1 MSTIHVDEILKLPS
15 QPPEKR
21 PRLAEFNHDEI
32 KTTKNAIEIL
42 ESTDDEA
49 QEEID
54 EAAIKRLCLQLERKQ
69 AKNAETRVKYPDDPR
84 KFMESEVELNTA
96 IQEMHVI
103 AAEPQFYSILV
114 EQGSLQILLQLLSHE
129 NADIVGA
136 VCNLLQELTDVEIL
150 VESED
155 CANLLIEE
163 LLKGQIVETLVQQVL
178 GRLNE
183 GEQDEADA
191 IHNALTIIEN
201 LLDFRPEANEICV
214 SQGLFEWLMIRGTKK
229 GAFDA
234 NKLFASQLLHM
245 LLQSSASARIKLTEK
260 RDGVDLLLRALATFK
275 KHDPSS
281 PDEYE
286 HMENL
291 FDALCASLMHA
302 PNRQVFLDG
311 EGLQLMNLMLMEKKQ
326 SREGALKVLSHATAI
341 PDGTANCDKFVEI
354 LGLRTLFPLL
364 MRTPPKMK
372 RKDTTPD
379 DHEEYCCSIIDALLF
394 SCNQT
399 NKNRVL
405 SKFADHCFEKID
417 RMVELYIK
425 YSEKLRK
432 FEVKFEKRL
441 AEMHKDVKPDEEEIY
456 IEKLNNGLYTLQRI
470 VLILAEVCIKGAPG
484 SKERAE
490 KLFKMRFKG
499 AHLNTLLE
507 SILTEFYDSL
517 DPEANDQK
525 ERVEHLIACLS
536 AS

>member
-21 PRLAEFNHDEI
+21 PRLAEFNHEEI

-84 KFMESEVELNTA
+84 KFMESE
-96 IQEMHVI
+96 EMHVI

-260 RDGVDLLLRALATFK
+260 RDGALATFK

-291 FDALCASLMHA
+291 FDAL
-302 PNRQVFLDG
+302 
-311 EGLQLMNLMLMEKKQ
+311 EKKQ